1 MSNTSSSSPST
12 PALPYRYPGVQPFSS
27 AQSGVFYGRDQE
39 IQDLYRLIRREA
51 LVVLYGKSGLGK
63 SSLLNAGILPRC
75 QKEEEFEPL
84 VIKFGVW
91 TEEKSDTPLDITK
104 AYLGAENAGSPILA
118 KILPEE
124 DTLWR
129 CAKNRQLQGG
139 GRLLLVFD
147 QFEELFTYPEA
158 EVRAFRQELAELLLD
173 ELPLRYQRLLEGTL
187 GEQLSNFE
195 EAALEAP
202 LCTHVLFA
210 IRSDRMHLLHQLAEP
225 LPTILRNLFELR
237 ALQTSDAEAAIVKPA
252 QQSGSFC
259 TPPFTWSAP
268 ALQVL
273 MHFLQDPQDDKRV
286 EGILLQLLCQCI
298 EEKWVEKEGIREV
311 DVQHLGDL
319 EQIIANYYHD
329 KLAVLPDEASRAA
342 ARKLIEEGLVME
354 GENIRLSLHEAQIAR
369 QYGVGADLLEL
380 LVNSRLLRAE
390 PFLRGGY
397 TYELAHDRLVAP
409 VLHAKEERL
418 AQPKQLAEAT
428 ARQEAAQKLA
438 EEQRKRRQANRIA
451 IGGITLAVIALISLL
466 TTLFTLRNLEQQTAK
481 VVLSNLKE
489 AEDHILD
496 LNYTAALQKMGDAAK
511 LGAAKREV
519 ALAMLEVAFWYT
531 EIGEFKQAG
540 KILRH
545 ALRLDADRATQAV
558 LRLMAGQKSPRVR
571 ELLRHAIKTFDAK
584 LYKKCWNR
592 YYPEMIKIEGGSFM
606 MGCDEKVDSLCQG
619 DEKPRHKVILDDFEM
634 AKTETTVWQWHLYCK
649 VKGLDIDDYH
659 TNKTWIGIGDNPVG
673 NISWYEAVQ
682 YANWLSER
690 QRLSVQY
697 KGPIDTYEGSTR
709 VASAN
714 GYGLPTE
721 AEWEYAAKGGQ
732 YHSPFVY
739 SGSNDLDS
747 VGWYRDNSNG
757 RTRSCMAKK
766 PNRLGLYGMSG
777 NAWEWCWDWYAETY
791 YAASPIK
798 NPLGADVGDYRVLRG
813 GSWYGD
819 SSSYRA
825 SFRDRDDPSDPFN
838 IVGFRLVRH

>member
-1 MSNTSSSSPST
+1 MSNTQSSPNTNS
-12 PALPYRYPGVQPFSS
+12 PLPYRYPGVQPFSS

-75 QKEEEFEPL
+75 QKEGEFEPL
-84 VIKFGVW
+84 VIKFGAW

-104 AYLGAENAGSPILA
+104 AYLSAEKADSPILS
-118 KILPEE
+118 KILPTEAS
-124 DTLWR
+124 LWR

-158 EVRAFRQELAELLLD
+158 AVRAFRQELAELLLD
-173 ELPLRYQRLLEGTL
+173 ELPLRYQRLLEGPL
-187 GEQLSNFE
+187 GEQLSSAE

-202 LCTHVLFA
+202 LGTHVLFA

-237 ALQTSDAEAAIVKPA
+237 ALQAADAEAAIVKPA

-268 ALQVL
+268 ALQAL
-273 MHFLQDPQDDKRV
+273 LHFLQDPQDDQRV
-286 EGILLQLLCQCI
+286 EGILLQLLCQYI

-311 DVQHLGDL
+311 GLQHLGDL

-329 KLAVLPDEASRAA
+329 KLAVLPDEASHAA

-369 QYGVGADLLEL
+369 QYGVDADLLEL

-409 VLHAKEERL
+409 VLRAKEERL
-418 AQPKQLAEAT
+418 AQEKQLAEAA

-451 IGGITLAVIALISLL
+451 IGGITLAVIAVISLIAS
-466 TTLFTLRNLEQQTAK
+466 LFTLRNLEQATAK

-489 AEDHILD
+489 AEGHILD
-496 LNYTAALQKMGDAAK
+496 LNYAAALQKMGDAAK

-531 EIGEFKQAG
+531 EIGEFKRAG

-558 LRLMAGQKSPRVR
+558 LRLTTGQKSPRVR
-571 ELLRHAIKTFDAK
+571 ELLRQAIKTFDAK
-584 LYKKCWNR
+584 NYKKCWNR
-592 YYPEMIKIEGGSFM
+592 YYPEMIKIKGGSFM
-606 MGCDEKVDSLCQG
+606 MGCDEKVDSLCQ
-619 DEKPRHKVILDDFEM
+619 DDVKPRHKVTLDDFAM

-649 VKGLDIDDYH
+649 VMGLDIDDFE
-659 TNKTWIGIGDNPVG
+659 TASWEKAGDNPKV
-673 NISWYEAVQ
+673 NIEWYEAVE

-690 QRLSVQY
+690 QKLTLHY
-697 KGPIDTYEGSTR
+697 KENGHGSFSR
-709 VASAN
+709 VESSN

-721 AEWEYAAKGGQ
+721 AEWEYAAKGGP

-739 SGSNDLDS
+739 SGSNELDS
-747 VGWYRDNSNG
+747 VAWHVGNSDG
-757 RTRSCMAKK
+757 RTRSCTAKK

-777 NAWEWCWDWYAETY
+777 NALEWCWDWYEENY
-791 YAASPIK
+791 YAISPIK
-798 NPLGADVGDYRVLRG
+798 NPTGVTMGDYRVLRG
-813 GSWYGD
+813 GSWSSFLDYCRVSDRGWYNTTYSD
-819 SSSYRA
+819 SN
-825 SFRDRDDPSDPFN
+825 F
-838 IVGFRLVRH
+838 GFRLVRH